1 MNWAGL
7 SIAVG
12 LFTLAI
18 VTMPYGILILI
29 LIAMAWVW
37 SKG

>member
-7 SIAVG
+7 SIALG

-29 LIAMAWVW
+29 AMAWLW